1 MQASFKLDPVKS
13 VNNADESASKSGQS
27 TDKADP
33 SAPKADQS
41 TDSDHSDGRIH
52 ENQETGK
59 SQSYFSS
66 LLQNIKKRIY

>member
-41 TDSDHSDGRIH
+41 TDSDGRIH